1 MSENTTQ
8 DLPLLKVRDLHVY
21 YGAIH
26 AVKGISQI
34 GRASCR
40 ERV

>member
-1 MSENTTQ
+1 MSENEVRSQ

-26 AVKGISQI
+26 AV
-34 GRASCR
+34 
-40 ERV
+40 

>member
-1 MSENTTQ
+1 MATL
-8 DLPLLKVRDLHVY
+8 DIRDLHVSVNTDE
-21 YGAIH
+21 GPVEILR
-26 AVKGISQI
+26 GEI